1 MNALNIGI
9 VGLGL
14 MGERHVRVYDKMPL
28 VKVYA
33 VCDAN
38 EARAREMAER
48 FGAKMYTDLE
58 QMMQDPE
65 LTAVDIVLP
74 DNMHRHAVEVAVKY
88 GKHIMIEKPMACE
101 LEDAQKMYEVLKDYD
116 KTFMI
121 GHILRFDP
129 RYSMAREAVQ
139 AGKVGDVVSVY
150 ARRNSPID
158 GPRHYRGATDLST
171 HVMVHDIDAIQW
183 ILNSKIRTVFAKA
196 SDRVLA
202 EIGMTDCIHT
212 MFTTD
217 SGAIGTIEACWIL
230 PSSSP
235 TSIDDRLEIIGSDA
249 VVYTENCGN
258 GFELITADKVDAT
271 DSRHWPE
278 LNGDLS
284 GALYEELT
292 DFVRCA
298 LGEKTSCITAE
309 EGLYIVKI
317 VDAIA
322 RSIREGR
329 EITIE

>member
-65 LTAVDIVLP
+65 LTAVDIDLP

-129 RYSMAREAVQ
+129 RYSMAREAGTGRQ
-139 AGKVGDVVSVY
+139 GG
-150 ARRNSPID
+150 RRGIRLCPPQQPHRRPPALPRRH
-158 GPRHYRGATDLST
+158 GPEHPC
-171 HVMVHDIDAIQW
+171 H
-183 ILNSKIRTVFAKA
+183 
-196 SDRVLA
+196 
-202 EIGMTDCIHT
+202 
-212 MFTTD
+212 
-217 SGAIGTIEACWIL
+217 
-230 PSSSP
+230 
-235 TSIDDRLEIIGSDA
+235 GS
-249 VVYTENCGN
+249 
-258 GFELITADKVDAT
+258 
-271 DSRHWPE
+271 
-278 LNGDLS
+278 
-284 GALYEELT
+284 
-292 DFVRCA
+292 
-298 LGEKTSCITAE
+298 
-309 EGLYIVKI
+309 
-317 VDAIA
+317 
-322 RSIREGR
+322 
-329 EITIE
+329 